1 MNGKRLLLD
10 TNAIVAML
18 KGNTHLLKLTQS
30 AAWVGIS
37 IISQI
42 EFLCFSGLSVED
54 VDVFT
59 RFASRVAVIGLTQ
72 DDHSL
77 LARIIDVRRKSRAKL
92 PDAIVAATALQY
104 NAIVVTAD
112 AGFPK
117 VEGLVIESF

>member
-18 KGNTHLLKLTQS
+18 KGNTHLLELTQS

-42 EFLCFSGLSVED
+42 EFLCFSGLTVED
-54 VDVFT
+54 VDVFAQ
-59 RFASRVAVIGLTQ
+59 FASRVAIIGLTQ

-77 LARIIDVRRKSRAKL
+77 LAQIIDVRRKSRGKL
-92 PDAIVAATALQY
+92 PDAIIAATALRY
-104 NAIVVTAD
+104 EA
-112 AGFPK
+112 
-117 VEGLVIESF
+117 L